1 MAPVTKI
8 TIDFETRSECDLK
21 AAGAWN
27 YSKHPTTEVL
37 CFAFK
42 VDDNPINSR
51 NPKSQTDRYACK
63 VDDNPSNPYNPGAL
77 MFWPY
82 PFDFRGDFQF
92 EAHNAGFEFAIWHNV
107 MVPQH
112 GWPDMP
118 LEHWYCSAAKA
129 AAHGLPRNLSGAT
142 EAMDLSEIKDK
153 KGHSLMLKLCKPRPM
168 WKKKGTGDKYFGTPE
183 EFRLLEKY
191 CRQDVRAEHE
201 LSSALDD
208 LSPFERRIW
217 KLDQQINRRGINCD
231 LPLVNA
237 AIALAGED
245 KKRGK
250 AVMTEATNG
259 EVTSPNQIAKI
270 REYLG
275 DHYLYD
281 IPDLGAL
288 TVQTCLDD
296 PEAPAGA
303 KRILRLRQLHS
314 KSSVRKYQTMLGRAD
329 PEGAITETLL
339 YHGAHTGRWAGMAI
353 QPHNYPKPS
362 LSRGEIESIII
373 PAILEQDADSLELY
387 CGSVGEAL
395 SSALRSA
402 LVAPPGHDLIGADY
416 SNIEARVL
424 FWFAGDTQALETL
437 RSGGD
442 LYVEMASAI
451 YGIPPRDVTKEQRDI
466 GKKAILGLGYQM
478 AAKRFRESNREQG
491 VEVSK
496 ALSERA
502 VDTYR
507 EEHSGVP
514 DFWKAVNRRA
524 IQVVKDSR
532 HRSLQLGQLVF
543 GYKSPFFYIELP
555 SGRRLTYAFPK
566 LQLNRFKKV
575 ALSHMH
581 IDPYTK
587 KWERTTTYGG
597 ALTENIVQGT
607 ARDIMAHAMLKVE
620 ASEIDYKLRMSVH
633 DELVATVPER
643 RGSVRDFES
652 LLCDTPAWADGCPIA
667 AEGWRGK
674 RYRK

>member
-42 VDDNPINSR
+42 VDDNPID
-51 NPKSQTDRYACK
+51 SQNRSCLDCSDVFTPHGE
-63 VDDNPSNPYNPGAL
+63 V
-77 MFWPY
+77 
-82 PFDFRGDFQF
+82 QF

-107 MVPQH
+107 LVPQH

-129 AAHGLPRNLSGAT
+129 AAHGLPRDLDGAT
-142 EAMDLSEIKDK
+142 RALGLPELKDK
-153 KGHSLMLKLCKPRPM
+153 KGHVLMLKLCKPRPT

-183 EFRLLEKY
+183 EFRDLEKY

-314 KSSVRKYQTMLGRAD
+314 RTSITKYKAMIARSDETGL
-329 PEGAITETLL
+329 ITETLM
-339 YHGAHTGRWAGMAI
+339 YHGAHTGRWTGIKI
-353 QPHNYPKPS
+353 QPHNFFKPTMTRVEVENLVIS
-362 LSRGEIESIII
+362 
-373 PAILEQDADSLELY
+373 AIMERDADSLELY
-387 CGSVGEAL
+387 CGSVGSGLAN
-395 SSALRSA
+395 SLRSA
-402 LVAPPGHDLIGADY
+402 LIAPPGHDLIGADY
-416 SNIEARVL
+416 SAIEARVL
-424 FWFAGDTQALETL
+424 LWFAKDEHALNML
-437 RSGGD
+437 RKGVN
-442 LYVEMASAI
+442 LYLDMAATIYKVPVESL
-451 YGIPPRDVTKEQRDI
+451 TKESKEYPV
-466 GKKAILGLGYQM
+466 GKKTVLALGYQM
-478 AAKRFRESNREQG
+478 GDKRFYEESEKEGLGLSKKFVKRIIDIYRNEKYKS
-491 VEVSK
+491 VSK
-496 ALSERA
+496 
-502 VDTYR
+502 
-507 EEHSGVP
+507 
-514 DFWKAVNRRA
+514 FWRVINQAMLNTLLRKKPQRVNNLR
-524 IQVVKDSR
+524 
-532 HRSLQLGQLVF
+532 
-543 GYKSPFFYIELP
+543 FFKRDRFLFVELP
-555 SGRRLTYAFPK
+555 SGRLLSFAYPQIRINKFRKQCVSYMHVDPLT
-566 LQLNRFKKV
+566 R
-575 ALSHMH
+575 
-581 IDPYTK
+581 
-587 KWERTTTYGG
+587 KWCRTDGYGG
-597 ALTENIVQGT
+597 LFVENIVQGT

-620 ASEIDYKLRMSVH
+620 ASEVSYKLRMSVH

-652 LLCDTPAWADGCPIA
+652 LLCDTPAWAEGCPIA

>member
-42 VDDNPINSR
+42 VDDNPID
-51 NPKSQTDRYACK
+51 SQGYFGDGRY
-63 VDDNPSNPYNPGAL
+63 PE
-77 MFWPY
+77 Y
-82 PFDFRGDFQF
+82 PFDFRGELQF

-107 MVPQH
+107 MVARC
-112 GWPDMP
+112 GWPPMP
-118 LEHWYCSAAKA
+118 LDHWSCSAAKA
-129 AAHGLPRNLSGAT
+129 AAHGLPRSLGGAT
-142 EAMDLSEIKDK
+142 EALGLSEVKDK
-153 KGHSLMLKLCKPRPM
+153 KGHSLMLKLCKPRPT

-183 EFRLLEKY
+183 EFGLLEKY

-217 KLDQQINRRGINCD
+217 KLDQQINRRGMNCD
-231 LPLVNA
+231 LPLVKA

-245 KKRGK
+245 KAQGK
-250 AVMTEATNG
+250 AAMTEATG
-259 EVTSPNQIAKI
+259 GKVTSPNQVAKT
-270 REYLG
+270 REYLE

-281 IPDLGAL
+281 IPDLSAL
-288 TVQTCLDD
+288 TVQTHFDD
-296 PEAPAGA
+296 PETPTGV

-314 KSSVRKYQTMLGRAD
+314 KSSVRKYQTMLSRAD
-329 PEGAITETLL
+329 SKGAITETLL

-353 QPHNYPKPS
+353 QPQNYPKPS
-362 LSRGEIESIII
+362 LSRGEIESLII

-395 SSALRSA
+395 SSTLRSA

-416 SNIEARVL
+416 SSIEARVL
-424 FWFAGDTQALETL
+424 FWLSGDTKALDVIRT
-437 RSGGD
+437 GGD
-442 LYVEMASAI
+442 IYKDMAAAI
-451 YGIPPRDVTKEQRDI
+451 YKVPLAEVTKKQRDV

-478 AAKRFRESNREQG
+478 GAPRFKESSKEQG

-507 EEHSGVP
+507 DEHSDVP
-514 DFWKAVNRRA
+514 EFWAAVNRRA
-524 IQVVKDSR
+524 VQVMKDPR
-532 HRSLQLGQLVF
+532 HRPLQLGQLGF
-543 GYKSPFFYIELP
+543 GYESPFFYLELP
-555 SGRRLTYAFPK
+555 SGRRLNYAYP
-566 LQLNRFKKV
+566 QLRLNKFRKI
-575 ALSHMH
+575 ALSYMQVN
-581 IDPYTK
+581 PVTR
-587 KWERTTTYGG
+587 KWMRTDTYGG
-597 ALTENIVQGT
+597 KLVENIVQGT

-620 ASEIDYKLRMSVH
+620 ASETAYELRMSVH
-633 DELVATVPER
+633 DELVATVLKGQ
-643 RGSVRDFES
+643 GSVREFEN